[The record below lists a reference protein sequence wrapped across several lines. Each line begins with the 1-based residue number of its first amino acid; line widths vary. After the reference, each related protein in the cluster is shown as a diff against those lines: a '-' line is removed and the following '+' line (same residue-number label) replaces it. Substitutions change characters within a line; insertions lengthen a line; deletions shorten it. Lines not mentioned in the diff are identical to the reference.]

1 MDKKERSMNGMK
13 KKIDHENL
21 CTLPPLKFRRHSRSQ
36 EYTKKT
42 FDFSSYYSDHFHY
55 FYVTLHILDR
65 PNLSFFCYFHLTHMQ
80 SIHYGIACAFIPHIS
95 SSLLFVF
102 FLHHSNI
109 SQFSCTF
116 ALY

>member
-1 MDKKERSMNGMK
+1 MERKGLQMEGKNF
-13 KKIDHENL
+13 DHENL

-55 FYVTLHILDR
+55 VYVTLHILDR
-65 PNLSFFCYFHLTHMQ
+65 PNLSFFISISLT
-80 SIHYGIACAFIPHIS
+80 CNRFTTELRV
-95 SSLLFVF
+95 LLFLIFFFLLFSFVF

-116 ALY
+116 ALYY